1 MGEVRFTLNGA
12 ETQAGI
18 HDGGTLLDL
27 LRVGCGVTSP
37 KDGCSPTGQCG
48 CCTVLVDGQA
58 KVACAFPA
66 ERAEGRSV
74 VTLEGVD
81 ERERKIFAEAFS
93 LTGGV
98 QCGFCIPGIVVRAKH
113 ILQKTARPSRDEIAR
128 GLGAHLC
135 RCTGYVKIVDAI
147 ELASR
152 VLAGEPFPEADWSGK
167 VGTAM
172 PKYEAAELTLGDR
185 KYIDDMSVPEMLHGA
200 VVLSEHPRAKILS
213 IDAQA
218 ALALPGV
225 RAVVTARDVPG
236 KRFQGLIYP

>member
-1 MGEVRFTLNGA
+1 MPRIELLLNGSERA
-12 ETQAGI
+12 VDAR
-18 HDGGTLLDL
+18 DGATLLEVI
-27 LRVGCGVTSP
+27 REGCGVTSP

-66 ERAEGRSV
+66 EKAAGRSV

-113 ILQKTARPSRDEIAR
+113 IINKGARPSREEIAK

-135 RCTGYVKIVDAI
+135 RCTGYVKIIDAI
-147 ELASR
+147 ELASK
-152 VLAGEPFPEADWSGK
+152 VLAGDPMPAPDW
-167 VGTAM
+167 
-172 PKYEAAELTLGDR
+172 
-185 KYIDDMSVPEMLHGA
+185 
-200 VVLSEHPRAKILS
+200 
-213 IDAQA
+213 
-218 ALALPGV
+218 
-225 RAVVTARDVPG
+225 
-236 KRFQGLIYP
+236 

>member
-1 MGEVRFTLNGA
+1 MGRDIEPVSSTRRGVRFTLNGSERTA
-12 ETQAGI
+12 EVE
-18 HDGGTLLDL
+18 DGGTLLEL
-27 LRVGCGVTSP
+27 LREGCNLSAP

-66 ERAEGRSV
+66 EKAEGRSV

-113 ILQKTARPSRDEIAR
+113 ILQKNPTPSRDQIAL

-135 RCTGYVKIVDAI
+135 
-147 ELASR
+147 
-152 VLAGEPFPEADWSGK
+152 
-167 VGTAM
+167 
-172 PKYEAAELTLGDR
+172 
-185 KYIDDMSVPEMLHGA
+185 
-200 VVLSEHPRAKILS
+200 
-213 IDAQA
+213 
-218 ALALPGV
+218 
-225 RAVVTARDVPG
+225 
-236 KRFQGLIYP
+236 

>member
-1 MGEVRFTLNGA
+1 MPRIELVLNGEA
-12 ETQAGI
+12 RAVDAHEGA
-18 HDGGTLLDL
+18 TLLEII
-27 LRVGCGVTSP
+27 REGCGVTSP

-66 ERAEGRSV
+66 ERAVDRSV

-81 ERERKIFAEAFS
+81 ERERKVFAEAFS
-93 LTGGV
+93 WAGGV

-113 ILQKTARPSRDEIAR
+113 ILAKTPRPSRDEIAR

-152 VLAGEPFPEADWSGK
+152 VLAGGEMPQPDWSG
-167 VGTAM
+167 
-172 PKYEAAELTLGDR
+172 
-185 KYIDDMSVPEMLHGA
+185 
-200 VVLSEHPRAKILS
+200 
-213 IDAQA
+213 
-218 ALALPGV
+218 
-225 RAVVTARDVPG
+225 
-236 KRFQGLIYP
+236 

>member
-1 MGEVRFTLNGA
+1 MGSVQFTLNGA
-12 ETQAGI
+12 PRTAEVGE
-18 HDGGTLLDL
+18 GGTLLQL
-27 LRVGCGVTSP
+27 LREGCGVTSP

-66 ERAEGRSV
+66 EKAAGRSV

-81 ERERKIFAEAFS
+81 ERERKIFAESFS

-113 ILQKTARPSRDEIAR
+113 ILQKTPRPSREEIAR

-135 RCTGYVKIVDAI
+135 RCTGYVKIIDAI

-152 VLAGEPFPEADWSGK
+152 VLDGEQLPEADWSG
-167 VGTAM
+167 
-172 PKYEAAELTLGDR
+172 
-185 KYIDDMSVPEMLHGA
+185 
-200 VVLSEHPRAKILS
+200 
-213 IDAQA
+213 
-218 ALALPGV
+218 
-225 RAVVTARDVPG
+225 
-236 KRFQGLIYP
+236 

>member
-1 MGEVRFTLNGA
+1 MGSVNFILNGA
-12 ETQAGI
+12 ERTAEVPAGE
-18 HDGGTLLDL
+18 TLLSL
-27 LRVGCGVTSP
+27 LREGCGVTSP

-66 ERAEGRSV
+66 EKAEGRSV

-81 ERERKIFAEAFS
+81 ERERKIYAQAFS
-93 LTGGV
+93 QTGGV

-113 ILQKTARPSRDEIAR
+113 ILQKTPRPSRDEIAR

-167 VGTAM
+167 VGSAM
-172 PKYEAAELTLGDR
+172 PKYEGAELTLGDR
-185 KYIDDMSVPEMLHGA
+185 KYIDDMSVPDLLHGA
-200 VVLSEHPRAKILS
+200 LVLSAHPRARVLS
-213 IDAQA
+213 IDAGA

-225 RAVVTARDVPG
+225 RAVA
-236 KRFQGLIYP
+236 

>member
-1 MGEVRFTLNGA
+1 MPRIEITLNSSDRVVDARDGA
-12 ETQAGI
+12 
-18 HDGGTLLDL
+18 TLLEVI
-27 LRVGCGVTSP
+27 REGCGVTSP

-66 ERAEGRSV
+66 EKAVGRSG

-98 QCGFCIPGIVVRAKH
+98 QCGFCIPGIGARAMH
-113 ILQKTARPSRDEIAR
+113 IFQQTPRPSRDEISR

-147 ELASR
+147 ELA
-152 VLAGEPFPEADWSGK
+152 
-167 VGTAM
+167 
-172 PKYEAAELTLGDR
+172 
-185 KYIDDMSVPEMLHGA
+185 
-200 VVLSEHPRAKILS
+200 
-213 IDAQA
+213 
-218 ALALPGV
+218 
-225 RAVVTARDVPG
+225 
-236 KRFQGLIYP
+236 